1 MPLRFKK
8 PLRFSFIVFPE
19 GKEFGAALGLL
30 IERGICDASLSLDDD
45 YPLALQIDEHLF
57 ADGFCS
63 AETIGR
69 KVGLMHE
76 LAHIVHGA
84 YFQNMGCLGEGFAEL
99 LPHYLLDL
107 DIYNECHCQAVLNL
121 TESDM
126 QSLDFIHQRGMFAL
140 EKPGASNTQEQKSY
154 LSVYLWMLAYVQ
166 RLETRLKADKF
177 AAVNFMLEAFET
189 ADRLNFREKMQV
201 VADLAGVSNK
211 QCFSTLELQ
220 QEGQAYLR

>member
-1 MPLRFKK
+1 
-8 PLRFSFIVFPE
+8 
-19 GKEFGAALGLL
+19 
-30 IERGICDASLSLDDD
+30 
-45 YPLALQIDEHLF
+45 
-57 ADGFCS
+57 
-63 AETIGR
+63 
-69 KVGLMHE
+69 MHE

-126 QSLDFIHQRGMFAL
+126 QSLDFIHQHGMFAL

-154 LSVYLWMLAYVQ
+154 LSVYLWMLAYVR

-201 VADLAGVSNK
+201 VSDLAGVSNK

-220 QEGQAYLR
+220 QEWQAYLR